1 MIKKFVT
8 TFETCGFPLS
18 PNPILMTERTVVMP
32 RLHRPAASDLT
43 IQKATHEHITI
54 MKSGV

>member
-1 MIKKFVT
+1 
-8 TFETCGFPLS
+8 
-18 PNPILMTERTVVMP
+18 MTERTVVMP

-43 IQKATHEHITI
+43 IQKATHEHMTI